1 MHASY
6 HRIESSTR
14 PSIRLPIPQLEE
26 PSPAGGTPALLPPG
40 SAAGALDPAAAPGQG
55 ADDDADQH
63 AERDPGVARRGAA
76 EAEEDALDEARGG
89 LGGDLGRAGDDLG
102 EGFEDGGARGHDG
115 RAGDGRVPVSA
126 VLYGTV
132 VR

>member
-1 MHASY
+1 M
-6 HRIESSTR
+6 
-14 PSIRLPIPQLEE
+14 
-26 PSPAGGTPALLPPG
+26 
-40 SAAGALDPAAAPGQG
+40 
-55 ADDDADQH
+55 
-63 AERDPGVARRGAA
+63 ARRGAA

-126 VLYGTV
+126 VLRDAV
-132 VR
+132 VC